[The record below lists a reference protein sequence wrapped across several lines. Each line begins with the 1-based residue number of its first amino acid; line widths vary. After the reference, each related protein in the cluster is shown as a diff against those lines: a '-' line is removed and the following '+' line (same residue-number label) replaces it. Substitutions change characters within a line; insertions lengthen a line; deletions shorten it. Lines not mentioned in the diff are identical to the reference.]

1 MLIQNFMRWGLR
13 NARAVKAKAMSSKS
27 LSSLFY
33 DFDNVGEFSNLFEHE
48 KMLADSVRV
57 DTYAAAI
64 SRHIKPG
71 DVVIDLGT
79 GTGILAILAARQGA
93 KVYAIDHSDFIHVA
107 EQIAKQNGIDN
118 IQFLK
123 MNSRDFVCPEKAD
136 YILHEQ
142 IGDDLFDENMIV
154 NLLDL
159 KQRALK
165 DNGAIFPG
173 RFELFLEPVALKNDY
188 RVPFIWET
196 PVHGIDYGFLRNHP
210 DVEKYKRPNY
220 ASRYIDKS
228 AFDYFLSEPEPI
240 LSVDLNKLSGTDSIA
255 TRFSA
260 SRLVTHAGRMEGLYL
275 YFRVVFDGESHF
287 DTAPDHTHTSWGNRM
302 LRCTHHDYA
311 VGETISFQGEMGDI
325 RFADTWSCTFNPQ
338 LGGTFDRRFRRS
350 APLVTP
356 EFRTPNRRFRRLNS
370 TS

>member
-123 MNSRDFVCPEKAD
+123 MDINSEALTDLIRDSQPE
-136 YILHEQ
+136 
-142 IGDDLFDENMIV
+142 
-154 NLLDL
+154 
-159 KQRALK
+159 
-165 DNGAIFPG
+165 AIYH
-173 RFELFLEPVALKNDY
+173 LAQQC
-188 RVPFIWET
+188 
-196 PVHGIDYGFLRNHP
+196 
-210 DVEKYKRPNY
+210 
-220 ASRYIDKS
+220 S
-228 AFDYFLSEPEPI
+228 ATARQA
-240 LSVDLNKLSGTDSIA
+240 N
-255 TRFSA
+255 
-260 SRLVTHAGRMEGLYL
+260 
-275 YFRVVFDGESHF
+275 
-287 DTAPDHTHTSWGNRM
+287 APDP
-302 LRCTHHDYA
+302 
-311 VGETISFQGEMGDI
+311 E
-325 RFADTWSCTFNPQ
+325 
-338 LGGTFDRRFRRS
+338 RR
-350 APLVTP
+350 
-356 EFRTPNRRFRRLNS
+356 
-370 TS
+370 

>member
-1 MLIQNFMRWGLR
+1 MLIQNALRWGLR
-13 NARAVKAKAMSSKS
+13 TARSVKAKAMSSER
-27 LSSLFY
+27 LSSLLY
-33 DFDNVGEFSNLFEHE
+33 DSDNVGEFSNFFEHE

-64 SRHIKPG
+64 SRHIKSG

-107 EQIAKQNGIDN
+107 EQIAKHNGIDN
-118 IQFLK
+118 IRFLK
-123 MNSRDFVCPEKAD
+123 MNSREFTCPEKVD

-196 PVHGIDYGFLRNHP
+196 PVQGIDYGFLRNHP
-210 DVEKYKRPNY
+210 DVEKYKRVNY
-220 ASRYIDKS
+220 SSRYIDKS

-240 LSVDLNKLSGTDSIA
+240 LSVDLNKMEGTDSIA

-260 SRLVTHAGRMEGLYL
+260 SRQVVQAGRMEGLYL
-275 YFRVVFDGESHF
+275 YFRVVFDDDCHF
-287 DTAPDHTHTSWGNRM
+287 DTAPHHTHTSWGNRM

-311 VGETISFQGEMGDI
+311 VGETISFQVEMGDI
-325 RFADTWSCTFNPQ
+325 RFADTWSCAFNH
-338 LGGTFDRRFRRS
+338 
-350 APLVTP
+350 
-356 EFRTPNRRFRRLNS
+356 
-370 TS
+370 

>member
-1 MLIQNFMRWGLR
+1 MLIQNLLRRGLR
-13 NARAVKAKAMSSKS
+13 TARGIKAKAKSSKS

-48 KMLADSVRV
+48 KMLADVVRV

-107 EQIAKQNGIDN
+107 EQIATHNGIRN

-123 MNSRDFVCPEKAD
+123 VNSRDFACPEKVD
-136 YILHEQ
+136 FILHEQ

-159 KQRALK
+159 KQRTLK
-165 DNGAIFPG
+165 NNGTIFPG
-173 RFELFLEPVALKNDY
+173 RFELFLEPVTLKKEY
-188 RVPFIWET
+188 RVPFVWET
-196 PVHGIDYGFLRNHP
+196 SVHGIDYGFLRNHP
-210 DVEKYKRPNY
+210 DVEQYKRASY

-240 LSVDLNKLSGTDSIA
+240 LSVDLNKISGTNSIA
-255 TRFSA
+255 TSFTA
-260 SRLVTHAGRMEGLYL
+260 SRRVVHAGRMEGLYL
-275 YFRVVFDGESHF
+275 FFRVVFDDECHF
-287 DTAPDHTHTSWGNRM
+287 DTAPHHTHTSWGNRL
-302 LRCTHHDYA
+302 LRCPHHDYA
-311 VGETISFQGEMGDI
+311 EGDTISFQAEMGDI
-325 RFADTWSCTFNPQ
+325 RFADTWSCTFNH
-338 LGGTFDRRFRRS
+338 
-350 APLVTP
+350 
-356 EFRTPNRRFRRLNS
+356 
-370 TS
+370 

>member
-1 MLIQNFMRWGLR
+1 MLIQNALRWGLR
-13 NARAVKAKAMSSKS
+13 TARSVKAKAMSSER
-27 LSSLFY
+27 LSSLLY
-33 DFDNVGEFSNLFEHE
+33 DSDNVGEFSNLFEHE

-64 SRHIKPG
+64 SRHIKSG

-107 EQIAKQNGIDN
+107 EQIAKHNGIDN
-118 IQFLK
+118 IRFLK
-123 MNSRDFVCPEKAD
+123 MNSREFTCPEKVD

-196 PVHGIDYGFLRNHP
+196 PVQGIDYGFLRNHP
-210 DVEKYKRPNY
+210 DVAKYKRVNY
-220 ASRYIDKS
+220 SSRYIDKS

-240 LSVDLNKLSGTDSIA
+240 LSVDLNKMEGTDSIA

-260 SRLVTHAGRMEGLYL
+260 SRQVVQAGRMEGLYL
-275 YFRVVFDGESHF
+275 YFRVVFDDDCHF
-287 DTAPDHTHTSWGNRM
+287 DTAPQHTHTSWGNRM

-311 VGETISFQGEMGDI
+311 VGETISFQVEMGDI
-325 RFADTWSCTFNPQ
+325 RFADTWSCTFNH
-338 LGGTFDRRFRRS
+338 
-350 APLVTP
+350 
-356 EFRTPNRRFRRLNS
+356 
-370 TS
+370 